1 MIKVAL
7 IIRTLSLPFHINIKS
22 LLRLSAVFLFI
33 LLHSPNSIV
42 MPVINTATYV
52 VYLIRKRFVSTL
64 TNFPLPEQSTKING
78 LAEITTE
85 PKSSE
90 IR

>member
-1 MIKVAL
+1 
-7 IIRTLSLPFHINIKS
+7 
-22 LLRLSAVFLFI
+22 
-33 LLHSPNSIV
+33 

-64 TNFPLPEQSTKING
+64 TTFPLPEQSTKING